1 MYLIVHVQY
10 IRTYVRMF
18 SGEDVIQIRTYV
30 PGVFCYVH
38 TYVQYHCSTFFVV
51 RTYVCC
57 HCSMYVCMYM
67 YTYVCYYHTYSTY
80 LSTVKPVYKD
90 HPRDQVIVV
99 FVDRWSL
106 CRGAIVL
113 L

>member
-1 MYLIVHVQY
+1 MYLIVYVQY

-30 PGVFCYVH
+30 PGVFLLR

-67 YTYVCYYHTYSTY
+67 YTYVCYCHNIQYIRKYVHTYVSTHVIT
-80 LSTVKPVYKD
+80 SVY
-90 HPRDQVIVV
+90 
-99 FVDRWSL
+99 FV
-106 CRGAIVL
+106 
-113 L
+113 